1 MVFHEGERTVQE
13 RAGRAAQAD
22 KLGRGIHAEIP
33 DVFQPFLREQQL
45 IIAGAADAAGA
56 LWATALYGPR
66 GFVQARD
73 AHTLALAAQP
83 GAGDALADAWR
94 PGTAV
99 GLLAIDLATR
109 RRARLNGTLVSVEA
123 GMSLLQMRE
132 VFGNC
137 PKYIQTRTPAEDA
150 TAAPAA
156 GPAQRADA
164 LTAAQRDWI
173 AAADTFFIASAH
185 PTRGADASHRGGT
198 PGFVQ
203 VRDAQTLRWP
213 DYAGNG
219 MFQTLGNL
227 AVHPGAGLL
236 FIDFARGAVLQLSGS
251 ARVSWDA
258 ADAATLRG
266 AERVV
271 EFQVTA
277 TIERRNVLPA
287 GWQFLEASPHNP

>member
-1 MVFHEGERTVQE
+1 MVFHEGERAVQE

-22 KLGRGIHAEIP
+22 KLGRGIHEEIP
-33 DVFQPFLREQQL
+33 DVFQPFLREQRL
-45 IIAGAADAAGA
+45 IIAGAADGGGR

-73 AHTLALAAQP
+73 PHTLAIAARP
-83 GAGDALADAWR
+83 LAGDALADAWR

-99 GLLAIDLATR
+99 GLLAIELATR
-109 RRARLNGTLVSVEA
+109 RRVRLNGTLASVDGE
-123 GMSLLQMRE
+123 GSLLRMRE

-137 PKYIQTRTPAEDA
+137 PRYIQTRALPADG
-150 TAAPAA
+150 AAPAGGSSA
-156 GPAQRADA
+156 RRTAELD
-164 LTAAQRDWI
+164 AAQRDWI
-173 AAADTFFIASAH
+173 AGADTFFIASAH

-198 PGFVQ
+198 AGFVQ
-203 VRDAQTLRWP
+203 LRDARTLRWP

-227 AVHPGAGLL
+227 AAHPEAGLL
-236 FIDFARGAVLQLSGS
+236 FIDFAAGAVLQLNGT

-258 ADAATLRG
+258 ADAAALRG

-271 EFQVTA
+271 EFTVA
-277 TIERRNVLPA
+277 AVVERRAVLPA
-287 GWQFLEASPHNP
+287 GWRLLEASPHNP